1 MLRPLLHLH
10 TLYRSTLPK
19 IAVMASESP
28 ICDTREFRSHD
39 SAYSMHPRFQRS
51 SMSDDPPEKAKDWKP
66 ILPPSSRDVPAFETM
81 NKQYKNLID
90 GNA

>member
-1 MLRPLLHLH
+1 
-10 TLYRSTLPK
+10 
-19 IAVMASESP
+19 
-28 ICDTREFRSHD
+28 
-39 SAYSMHPRFQRS
+39 
-51 SMSDDPPEKAKDWKP
+51 MSDDPPEKAKDWKP